1 MRDRNVDI
9 EGHTMTSES
18 LAQRGSQ
25 ADLDALVAQ
34 LFEAYYQPIC
44 TYIYCLVDEWD
55 LAHDLAQET
64 FLQLF
69 HTRQRLVSVENQR
82 AWVYRIATHLTL
94 NKLKRQ
100 RRFAWLPWHNLDN
113 TPHSHG
119 HFYGQA
125 PDEEVNQRAVVEKAL
140 AALPPHYRAPLLLY
154 SEAGLS
160 VREVADALSVNENTV
175 KVQLHRA
182 RTLFRQAYEQEN
194 GVEPSPP
201 PIQGGQTPDG
211 SQSNPQNDSRDGSF
225 NDGRNQ

>member
-1 MRDRNVDI
+1 MDI
-9 EGHTMTSES
+9 QGQTMTSES
-18 LAQRGSQ
+18 LAQSGSQ
-25 ADLDALVAQ
+25 ADLDALVTE
-34 LFEAYYQPIC
+34 LFDAYYQPIC

-69 HTRQRLVSVENQR
+69 HTRQRLPSVENQR

-100 RRFAWLPWHNLDN
+100 RRFAWLPWHNLEN
-113 TPHSHG
+113 TPHFHW
-119 HFYGQA
+119 QA
-125 PDEEVNQRAVVEKAL
+125 PDEEVSHRAVIEKAL

-154 SEAGLS
+154 SEGGLS
-160 VREVADALSVNENTV
+160 VREVADALGINENTV

-194 GVEPSPP
+194 RHDSTSPYANNGSGHHHD
-201 PIQGGQTPDG
+201 QGSDHG
-211 SQSNPQNDSRDGSF
+211 SA
-225 NDGRNQ
+225 